1 MKTPRR
7 QIIKFKDSRANTEL
21 DFITEEEPLEI
32 SITIPCA
39 KPKIYKKSISIT
51 MRTPGA
57 DLELAL
63 GFLHSEG
70 IITDRKQIL
79 DNFQEENKI
88 NLVLD
93 LVQGFD
99 LSKLDRHFY
108 TSSSCGVCGKASID
122 ALKVQVPERSHS
134 PIAVTSSVLK
144 YLPGKLREA
153 QRQFEATG
161 GIHAAAL
168 FDVNGNLKLSRED
181 VGRHNALDKL
191 IGAVLLDK
199 EMNASDCILL
209 LSGRISFELVHKAAV
224 AGISCVAAIG
234 APSTLAI
241 ETAEEFGITLIGF
254 LKTSGFNIYNGVGR
268 VS

>member
-7 QIIKFKDSRANTEL
+7 HITKIQGTETTPTL
-21 DFITEEEPLEI
+21 DHITSEEPLEI
-32 SITIPCA
+32 SLTVPSA
-39 KPKIYKKSISIT
+39 KPKIYKKSVSIT

-63 GFLHSEG
+63 GFLFSEG
-70 IITDRKQIL
+70 IITDRKQL
-79 DNFQEENKI
+79 LENFQEENKI

-93 LVQGFD
+93 LDPEFD
-99 LSKLDRHFY
+99 LSRLERHFY

-122 ALKVQVPERSHS
+122 ALRVQVPKGSHT
-134 PIAVTSSVLK
+134 PIQVTSSVLK
-144 YLPGKLREA
+144 SLPQKLREA
-153 QRQFEATG
+153 QKQFDATG

-168 FDVNGNLKLSRED
+168 FTDAGELVLLRED

-191 IGAVLLDK
+191 IGATLPDENLEAADH
-199 EMNASDCILL
+199 ILL

-224 AGISCVAAIG
+224 AGITCVAAIG

-241 ETAEEFGITLIGF
+241 DTAEEFGMTLIGF
-254 LKTSGFNIYNGVGR
+254 LKASGFNIYNGVGR